1 LIPRANIFFGAWPT
15 LGAPACAGSPHR
27 SSKLRS
33 GEIIAGFVSSTVA
46 IPLAMAFGMFAF
58 VSLGD
63 EYFAYGAM
71 AGLISAVVAGV
82 ASVVLGDR
90 STRIYAPRITT
101 TFFLGLLLHSLLHRD
116 PADAVPDVS
125 ATLLVFF
132 AIVLLG
138 GLLQALFGLLR
149 LGTLIKFAPQ
159 PVMAGFQNMAAVLLF
174 LVQLGNVLGFGHNVG
189 FTRVLSEIDAA
200 KSLSALVAVVT
211 FLAMW
216 HARRIAAKIPPL
228 LVGLG
233 CGTLAYY
240 ALIALGLGD
249 RLGPVI
255 GQLTASAAMRTVL
268 VDFSPLAMAGPLER
282 SASVILLGAL
292 ALAIIASID
301 ALLCAKLTSLPGEI
315 STGDDRLLVRLGVAN
330 AISAGFGG
338 ITSGINIGPSLVN
351 RAFGAKSFVSVLVNA
366 AVLLVAATALFP
378 LLAWLPRVVLSATI
392 MVVAIQHIEPWT
404 KQLAMRLFAP
414 GTPQR
419 GLIALDLGVSLFV
432 SVLSITINVVLAVF
446 IGIALAVLLFVVRMS
461 RSNIRRLYRCD
472 TVRSRRYRDP
482 GELEVLH
489 REGASVLVIELQ
501 GALFFGSAERLAQ
514 IVDRETARGTRAL
527 LLELRR
533 ITEIDS
539 TGARILGEIDAALHI
554 RGIRMALVLSGR
566 TETAARLADIF
577 QGERFFPDI
586 DRAIEWAEDDL
597 LRSAGT
603 PPSQAL
609 PVERLPLFS
618 DLSAEQIAR
627 LRHWLEPVTF
637 PRGHVIFRS
646 GDPGSALYLVTRG
659 RASVHI
665 RHDDGDI
672 RLVTFAAG
680 AVFGELAL
688 LDRGPRSATIT
699 ADEDIAGFG
708 LSETSF
714 AELCRRHPD
723 IAIKLLQALGRE
735 LSVRIRHANMTIQQL
750 ET

>member
-1 LIPRANIFFGAWPT
+1 
-15 LGAPACAGSPHR
+15 
-27 SSKLRS
+27 LR
-33 GEIIAGFVSSTVA
+33 GDIIAGLVSSTVA

-58 VSLGD
+58 VPLGD

-71 AGLISAVVAGV
+71 AGLLSAVIAGV
-82 ASVVLGDR
+82 VCVLLGDR
-90 STRIYAPRITT
+90 STRVYAPRITT
-101 TFFLGLLLHSLLHRD
+101 TFFLGLLLFSLLHRD
-116 PADAVPDVS
+116 PAGATEPDIS

-132 AIVLLG
+132 AIVLCG

-174 LVQLGNVLGFGHNVG
+174 LVQLGNVLGFDHNVK
-189 FTRVLSEIDAA
+189 FTRVFGEMGEARP
-200 KSLSALVAVVT
+200 LSALVAVVT
-211 FLAMW
+211 FLVMW
-216 HARRIAAKIPPL
+216 HARRITTRVPPL

-233 CGTLAYY
+233 CGIALYY
-240 ALIALGLGD
+240 ALVAMGLAAS
-249 RLGPVI
+249 LGPVI
-255 GQLTASAAMRTVL
+255 GQLTASAAMRAVL
-268 VDFSPLAMAGPLER
+268 VDFSGLAMAESLEH

-301 ALLCAKLTSLPGEI
+301 ALLCAKLTSQPGELRA
-315 STGDDRLLVRLGVAN
+315 GDDRLLIRLGIAN

-338 ITSGINIGPSLVN
+338 ITNGINIGPSLVN
-351 RAFGAKSFVSVLVNA
+351 RSFGGRSLVSVLVNA
-366 AVLLVAATALFP
+366 GAVLLAATLLFP
-378 LLAWLPRVVLSATI
+378 LLAYIPRAVLSAAI

-404 KQLAMRLFAP
+404 KQLAMRLIAP

-419 GLIALDLGVSLFV
+419 GAIALDLGVSLFV

-461 RSNIRRLYRCD
+461 RSNIRKLYRCD

-482 GELEVLH
+482 AELEVLH
-489 REGASVLVIELQ
+489 RAGASVLVIELQ

-514 IVDRETARGTRAL
+514 VVDRETAEGTAAL

-539 TGARILGEIDAALHI
+539 TGARILGELDAALKI
-554 RGIRMALVLSGR
+554 RGVRLALILSGR

-577 QGERFFPDI
+577 QGDRFFPDI
-586 DRAIEWAEDDL
+586 DRAIEWAEDEL
-597 LRSAGT
+597 LAKTRIV
-603 PPSQAL
+603 PSEAL
-609 PVERLPLFS
+609 PLDRLPLLS
-618 DLSAEQIAR
+618 DLAHEQIER
-627 LRHWLEPVTF
+627 LRGWLEPVAWSA
-637 PRGHVIFRS
+637 GEVIFRS
-646 GDPGSALYLVTRG
+646 GDPGSALYLVTKG

-665 RHDDGDI
+665 KHDDGDI

-699 ADEDIAGFG
+699 ADEDLQGFG
-708 LSETSF
+708 LSEASF
-714 AELCRRHPD
+714 AVLCREQPD
-723 IAIKLLQALGRE
+723 IAIKLLTALGRE
-735 LSVRIRHANMTIQQL
+735 LSVRIRYANLTIQQL